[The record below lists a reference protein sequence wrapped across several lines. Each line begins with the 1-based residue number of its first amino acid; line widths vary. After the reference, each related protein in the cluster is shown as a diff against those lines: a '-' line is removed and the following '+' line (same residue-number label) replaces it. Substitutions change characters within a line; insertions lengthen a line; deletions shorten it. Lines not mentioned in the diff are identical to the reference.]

1 LRVPQRMGAA
11 SFLFVSKITAFS
23 KRDVVTVRDPT
34 PYISL
39 RI

>member
-1 LRVPQRMGAA
+1 LRGTPTDGGRLV
-11 SFLFVSKITAFS
+11 LFVSKITAFS

-39 RI
+39 